1 MAGLDQEALRLSAL
15 LEHRGFVRR
24 DRSGRALFA
33 SDAPRRA
40 PEAWTMLQARLAEN
54 SCTLRLDKGLALI
67 SWTFEKSLA
76 FTQALSVPMGWE
88 NGEDSLCGFCRI
100 LARHQARFE
109 PGMLPHF
116 LALLLLWDA
125 GKGEAL
131 RRQAEISLATS
142 LREGLPLPAYL
153 LPLLLTLPERR
164 PPC

>member
-1 MAGLDQEALRLSAL
+1 
-15 LEHRGFVRR
+15 
-24 DRSGRALFA
+24 
-33 SDAPRRA
+33 
-40 PEAWTMLQARLAEN
+40 MLQARLAEN

-76 FTQALSVPMGWE
+76 FTQALSVPRGWK
-88 NGEDSLCGFCRI
+88 NREDSLSGFCRI

-116 LALLLLWDA
+116 HALLLLWDV